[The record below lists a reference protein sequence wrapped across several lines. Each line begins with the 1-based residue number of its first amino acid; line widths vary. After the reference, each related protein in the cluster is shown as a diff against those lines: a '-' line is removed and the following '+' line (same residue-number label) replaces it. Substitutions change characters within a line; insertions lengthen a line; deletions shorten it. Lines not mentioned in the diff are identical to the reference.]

1 LTVANLKLLT
11 IDTSTTTCSV
21 ALTDNTRLLAEC
33 LFDCDKTLSRQLL
46 NNIDG
51 VLKGTGLGVDL
62 LDGVAVALGPGSFT
76 GLRVGVATVKGLAL
90 ASNKPVVG
98 FSSLAM
104 LALNLPWA
112 AYQVCPMLDARKKEV
127 YTALYRCEELPATLR
142 NESVMPPAD
151 FLDGITE
158 NTIFVG
164 SGALKYRDLITAK
177 LGEMAFFAPANCH
190 QPRASAGAL
199 LAQYAFARGEVL
211 PASALNPV
219 YIRPSEA
226 EMAKMVKAR

>member
-1 LTVANLKLLT
+1 LKPYGNTLKLLT

-104 LALNLPWA
+104 LALSSLGRIPG
-112 AYQVCPMLDARKKEV
+112 VPDAGCQKERG
-127 YTALYRCEELPATLR
+127 LYCVVSLW
-142 NESVMPPAD
+142 
-151 FLDGITE
+151 
-158 NTIFVG
+158 
-164 SGALKYRDLITAK
+164 
-177 LGEMAFFAPANCH
+177 
-190 QPRASAGAL
+190 
-199 LAQYAFARGEVL
+199 
-211 PASALNPV
+211 
-219 YIRPSEA
+219 
-226 EMAKMVKAR
+226 

>member
-1 LTVANLKLLT
+1 MKLLT

-21 ALTDNTRLLAEC
+21 ALTDDTRLLAEF
-33 LFDCDKTLSRQLL
+33 LFDCDKILSRQLL
-46 NNIDG
+46 KNIDG
-51 VLKGTGLGVDL
+51 VLKGAGLGVDL
-62 LDGVAVALGPGSFT
+62 LDGIAVAVGPGSFT
-76 GLRVGVATVKGLAL
+76 GLRVGAATVKGLAL

-127 YTALYRCEELPATLR
+127 YTALYRCGELPAVLS
-142 NESVMPPAD
+142 NDCVMPPAD

-158 NTIFVG
+158 KTIFVG

-177 LGEMAFFAPANCH
+177 LGEMAVFAPAHCH

-199 LAQYAFARGEVL
+199 LAQYAFTHGEVV

-226 EMAKMVKAR
+226 EMAKMVRSK